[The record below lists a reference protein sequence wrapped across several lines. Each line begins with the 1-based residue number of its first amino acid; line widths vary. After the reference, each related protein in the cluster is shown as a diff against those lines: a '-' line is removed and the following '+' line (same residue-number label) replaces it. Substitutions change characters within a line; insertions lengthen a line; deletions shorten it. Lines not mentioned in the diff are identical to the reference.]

1 MKVLGVIT
9 TTLATAVAAFVA
21 VVAVRSIPD
30 IRRYLKIRS
39 M

>member
-1 MKVLGVIT
+1 MKVVGVV
-9 TTLATAVAAFVA
+9 ATALVSVAAAVVA

-30 IRRYLKIRS
+30 LQRYLKIRR